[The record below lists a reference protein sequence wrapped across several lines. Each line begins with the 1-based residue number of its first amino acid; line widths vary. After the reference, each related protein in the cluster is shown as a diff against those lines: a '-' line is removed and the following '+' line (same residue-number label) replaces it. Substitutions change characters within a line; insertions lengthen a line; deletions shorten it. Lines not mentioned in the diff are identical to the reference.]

1 LAGKQLGFE
10 IEIGPWTNPQAMG
23 QIHLRECHLP
33 QTFGFNNH
41 ALPMAAQLNR
51 KAAGLANLGS

>member
-1 LAGKQLGFE
+1 
-10 IEIGPWTNPQAMG
+10 MG

-51 KAAGLANLGS
+51 KAAGLANLGSQP